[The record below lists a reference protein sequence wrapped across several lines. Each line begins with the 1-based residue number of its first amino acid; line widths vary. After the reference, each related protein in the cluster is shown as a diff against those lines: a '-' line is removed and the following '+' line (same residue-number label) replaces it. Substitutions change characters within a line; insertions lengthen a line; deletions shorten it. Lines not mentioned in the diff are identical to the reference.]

1 MAERKTTSTNFINQ
15 SFLETKCALNE
26 LIYLLSKRWM
36 TEVLFSIEEGNNRFS
51 SIKEDLQYI
60 SDHILADRLRV
71 LEQNRFISKRS
82 FQEAHPRAEYALTDL
97 GRELSDQLGHLCD
110 FADALDLHASGE
122 KREPEVVSAALR
134 VS

>member
-51 SIKEDLQYI
+51 SIKEDLQFI

-82 FQEAHPRAEYALTDL
+82 FHETHPRAEYSLTDL
-97 GRELSDQLGHLCD
+97 GRELSDQLGRLCD
-110 FADALDLHASGE
+110 FAEELELHNSGE
-122 KREPEVVSAALR
+122 KREAAETPLR

>member
-51 SIKEDLQYI
+51 SIKEDLQFI

-82 FQEAHPRAEYALTDL
+82 FHETHPRAEYSLTDL
-97 GRELSDQLGHLCD
+97 GRELSDQLGRLCE
-110 FADALDLHASGE
+110 FAEELELHHSGE
-122 KREPEVVSAALR
+122 KRETAETPLR